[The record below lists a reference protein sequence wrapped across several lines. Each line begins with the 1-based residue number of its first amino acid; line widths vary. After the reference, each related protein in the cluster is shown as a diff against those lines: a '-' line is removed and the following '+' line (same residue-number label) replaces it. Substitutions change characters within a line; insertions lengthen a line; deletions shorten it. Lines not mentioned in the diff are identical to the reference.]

1 MSTGTTSSSSGS
13 FDFIGQL
20 NNMIDFR
27 ANIKNLYDLFNNQFF
42 ETSKY
47 NKYKYINITTTKFIQ
62 TKDTF
67 NIFLKSQYTDF
78 FNLFDNS
85 IAEFSKYI
93 SSCISNIN
101 SSAYNYK
108 YSELFKSIAQNGH
121 DFLYNINSDRSGIK
135 YMVENIPRIEF
146 DIDQKVSTII
156 AFLYFLSMKKIT
168 NIKTLLGL
176 VKKYFDNFDGSKC
189 INDAILL
196 EEFGKMD
203 ILFNNYLIDQKI
215 YAFGEYYDK
224 IIEEIGTVKKTI
236 VDVSLQQIYDAII
249 KIVQQ
254 IKTNDEILI
263 QLLIDTIRLYDEI
276 IKLFNQ
282 GCGTILSD
290 NILGKYRKKTSQE
303 LTDILVNILTPDEL
317 KKFNIDFSK
326 GSSSGSANSQMSG
339 LSKSTSGLSSPGNS
353 SVSSPLSI
361 QKGNDD
367 YQGMI
372 NSLYDQISLIK
383 AKINRM
389 NYTNNKQE
397 YYTRLHK
404 ISDYRTFKTQT
415 DREPQDFIAQIKLKN
430 IGGKQNVGKY
440 KYITED
446 SLGKV
451 ANNNRARELANN
463 YNQLTDK
470 MIETEKKI
478 GGIQKLALNDLNK
491 SESGYIRM
499 RGGEQQTLYYNN
511 LIKQYQL
518 MAIKQNNIINE
529 IKNIKNGNK
538 I

>member
-20 NNMIDFR
+20 NNMVDFR

-47 NKYKYINITTTKFIQ
+47 NKYKYINITTTKFTQ

-67 NIFLKSQYTDF
+67 NIFLKSQYADF

-93 SSCISNIN
+93 SSCISNIK
-101 SSAYNYK
+101 SSAYNYN

-176 VKKYFDNFDGSKC
+176 VKNYFDKFDGSKC

-203 ILFNNYLIDQKI
+203 ILFNNYLFDQKI
-215 YAFGEYYDK
+215 YALGEYYDK

-254 IKTNDEILI
+254 IKTSDEILI
-263 QLLIDTIRLYDEI
+263 QLLINTIRLYDEI

-290 NILGKYRKKTSQE
+290 NILGKYRKKNSQE

-415 DREPQDFIAQIKLKN
+415 DREPQDFIARIKLKN

-451 ANNNRARELANN
+451 ANNNKARELANN

-499 RGGEQQTLYYNN
+499 RGGEQQTNDYNN